1 MRYLCTKQL
10 TAGGETYYPGEI
22 IPDGVILPERSGKL
36 LRSGYISEV
45 SEESWQTP
53 VTGMETL
60 FTQEEVTAMIAKAV
74 EEVEQKY
81 SDEIAKLEEM
91 EDGTYAAAVT
101 ITVKGDSDDQNVDV
115 PATPE
120 EIQRSFAILQM
131 NAEEGVKAIADVK
144 SENVLIIV
152 HAIDNRKTVKEAAK
166 KQADN
171 LFSTDS
177 IKNDASNGKSFTDT
191 NAEGSDT

>member
-74 EEVEQKY
+74 EAVEQKY

>member
-10 TAGGETYYPGEI
+10 TAGGKTYYPGEI

-36 LRSGYISEV
+36 LRGGYISEV

-60 FTQEEVTAMIAKAV
+60 FTQEEVAAMIAKAV
-74 EEVEQKY
+74 EEVEQKH
-81 SDEIAKLEEM
+81 SDEMAKLEETGDGAY
-91 EDGTYAAAVT
+91 DGTVT
-101 ITVKGDSDDQNVDV
+101 IMVKGDSDDQNVGV

-120 EIQRSFAILQM
+120 EIQQSFVILQM

>member
-36 LRSGYISEV
+36 LMSGYISEV

-120 EIQRSFAILQM
+120 EIQQSFAILQM

>member
-45 SEESWQTP
+45 SEEFWQTP

>member
-22 IPDGVILPERSGKL
+22 IPDGVILSERSGKL

-53 VTGMETL
+53 VTGMEKL

-120 EIQRSFAILQM
+120 EIQQSFAILQM

-171 LFSTDS
+171 LFFTDS
-177 IKNDASNGKSFTDT
+177 IKNDASNGKSFTGT

>member
-22 IPDGVILPERSGKL
+22 IPDGVILPERNGKL

-177 IKNDASNGKSFTDT
+177 IKNDASNGKSFTGT

>member
-22 IPDGVILPERSGKL
+22 IPDGVILLERSGKL

-60 FTQEEVTAMIAKAV
+60 FKQEEVTAMIAKAV

-120 EIQRSFAILQM
+120 EIQQSFAILQM

-177 IKNDASNGKSFTDT
+177 IKNDASNGKSFTGT

>member
-53 VTGMETL
+53 ATGTETL
-60 FTQEEVTAMIAKAV
+60 FTKEEVATMIAKAV

>member
-53 VTGMETL
+53 ATGTETL
-60 FTQEEVTAMIAKAV
+60 FTKEEVATMIAKAV

-120 EIQRSFAILQM
+120 EIQQSFAILQM

>member
-22 IPDGVILPERSGKL
+22 IPDGVILSERSGKL

-120 EIQRSFAILQM
+120 EIQQSFAILQM

-171 LFSTDS
+171 LFFTDS
-177 IKNDASNGKSFTDT
+177 IKNDASNGKSFTGT

>member
-177 IKNDASNGKSFTDT
+177 IKNDASNGKSFTDI

>member
-45 SEESWQTP
+45 SEKSWQTP
-53 VTGMETL
+53 VTGTETL
-60 FTQEEVTAMIAKAV
+60 FSQEEVDAMIAEVVA
-74 EEVEQKY
+74 EVEQKHA
-81 SDEIAKLEEM
+81 DELAELEEINSGA
-91 EDGTYAAAVT
+91 GTII
-101 ITVKGDSDDQNVDV
+101 ITVKGDSDEQNVDIPV
-115 PATPE
+115 TPE
-120 EIQRSFAILQM
+120 EIQQAFSVLQM
-131 NAEEGVKAIADVK
+131 NAEEGVKAITDIK
-144 SENVLIIV
+144 SENVLIII

-177 IKNDASNGKSFTDT
+177 VKNDASNGKTFTGT
-191 NAEGSDT
+191 NTEGSDT

>member
-22 IPDGVILPERSGKL
+22 IPNEVILPERSGKL

-60 FTQEEVTAMIAKAV
+60 FTQEEVAAMIAKAV
-74 EEVEQKY
+74 EDVEQKH
-81 SDEIAKLEEM
+81 SDEMAKLEETGDGAY
-91 EDGTYAAAVT
+91 DGTVT
-101 ITVKGDSDDQNVDV
+101 IMVKGDSDDQNVGV

-120 EIQRSFAILQM
+120 EIQQSFVILQM

-177 IKNDASNGKSFTDT
+177 IKNDASNGKSFTGT